1 MSTLVEPVLVK
12 RARLE
17 SVDVLRGVVMIL
29 MAIDHSR
36 DFFGTPAVNP
46 TNLDVTT
53 VPQFFPRWIL
63 CAPTFFPLTGTGA
76 WLCDGESRLLS
87 CRDFCSRAACG

>member
-1 MSTLVEPVLVK
+1 MSTLAEPVLVK
-12 RARLE
+12 RDRLE

-36 DFFGTPAVNP
+36 DFFGNPAVNP

-53 VPQFFPRWIL
+53 VPLFFTRGSH
-63 CAPTFFPLTGTGA
+63 TFA
-76 WLCDGESRLLS
+76 RLLS
-87 CRDFCSRAACG
+87 FC